1 VNGQWHT
8 PKEYTEI
15 IDPMNGEKFIQCPDT
30 QSDADLKLFSDSLRS
45 CPRSGLHNP
54 LKNPQRYAMYGD
66 ISFRLAEAMRKKEV
80 ENFFVD
86 LMQR

>member
-1 VNGQWHT
+1 
-8 PKEYTEI
+8 
-15 IDPMNGEKFIQCPDT
+15 MNGEKFIQCPDT
-30 QSDADLKLFSDSLRS
+30 QSEADLRLFSESLRS

-80 ENFFVD
+80 EDFFVD